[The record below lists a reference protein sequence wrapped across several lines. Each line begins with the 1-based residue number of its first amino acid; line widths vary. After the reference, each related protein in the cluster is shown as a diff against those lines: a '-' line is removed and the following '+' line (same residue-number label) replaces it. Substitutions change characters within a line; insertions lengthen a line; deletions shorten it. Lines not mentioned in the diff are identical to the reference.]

1 MADLSPPHPPQSFG
15 LESDDI
21 SSLLHNLLH
30 NSSQPS
36 TSSPLPNHHQ
46 PPPPP
51 PLPTTESR
59 RQFPGSAVFS
69 ESPALFGPNF
79 PFAGGYYSSDLSMEG
94 IDDADCQSEEETR
107 MQSASGKSSSK
118 RSRAAEVHNMSE
130 KRRRQRIN
138 EKMKALQKLIPN
150 SNKTDKASM
159 LDEAI
164 EYLKQLQLQV
174 QMLTLRNGSS
184 SHPFYVP
191 GAMQLP
197 SAAQLDEANSSR
209 AGSFTADQE
218 APMQAMFNL
227 SSKPAFS
234 DYKLLMTRMSENNS
248 SAQPFHLN
256 PSMTVHYRPFNASM
270 PSKVLCK
277 DPALP
282 QLQLD
287 MSHCGQS
294 SSSGISS

>member
-1 MADLSPPHPPQSFG
+1 MAHLTPPHPPLSSTANSHFT

-30 NSSQPS
+30 NTSRPS
-36 TSSPLPNHHQ
+36 TSNHPQ
-46 PPPPP
+46 PP
-51 PLPTTESR
+51 PLPEDHG
-59 RQFPGSAVFS
+59 QFPGSTVFS
-69 ESPALFGPNF
+69 ESPALLDPGF
-79 PFAGGYYSSDLSMEG
+79 PFSGGYYSSGLPMEG
-94 IDDADCQSEEETR
+94 IDDADCQSEEEAR
-107 MQSASGKSSSK
+107 GKSASGKSSSK

-174 QMLTLRNGSS
+174 QMLTMRNGSS
-184 SHPFYVP
+184 SHPFYLP
-191 GAMQLP
+191 GAVQLP
-197 SAAQLDEANSSR
+197 SAGAVGEANSSR
-209 AGSFTADQE
+209 AGSFATDQE
-218 APMQAMFNL
+218 SPTQAMFNL

-234 DYKLLMTRMSENNS
+234 DYKLLMSKMSESNS
-248 SAQPFHLN
+248 SAHAFVSEP
-256 PSMTVHYRPFNASM
+256 PMTAHYRPFNAS
-270 PSKVLCK
+270 KVLCK
-277 DPALP
+277 DPMLP